1 MKYVA
6 VFVCTILT
14 VVGASLAEET
24 ESKSAATPDKL
35 IDRSDDAKS
44 GSRAKRLRAMKDIA
58 ESVTVEIVSAEGK
71 TKVELVEDARFRFAT
86 PEIGCF
92 DGTAWLWGSRRRPL
106 ALLTISAYQSLKDGS
121 CEWSYE
127 LTSLA
132 PAKLQVKSSEGWQ
145 WNPDAAGLDFQPLP
159 DVTPPAETSARRLR
173 QIKDLSRRFDA
184 FGVYGNGRSELRC
197 LPTPIYRYSD
207 EAAGVRD
214 GAMFFLAG
222 GMNPEALLAIE
233 LSGEKPAEPVW
244 KFAVNRV
251 SGSELHAR
259 FDGKEIWSC
268 HWEPNLTIRSP
279 YHLIVRPMPRELADK
294 RGNYRHP

>member
-1 MKYVA
+1 MKCVA
-6 VFVCTILT
+6 AFVCVILA

-24 ESKSAATPDKL
+24 EPKPAATPDNL
-35 IDRSDDAKS
+35 SDRPEDAKS
-44 GSRAKRLRAMKDIA
+44 GPRAKRLLAMKEIA
-58 ESVTVEIVSAEGK
+58 ESVTVEIVGAEGK
-71 TKVELVEDARFRFAT
+71 TEVELVEDARFRFST
-86 PEIGCF
+86 PEIDCF
-92 DGTAWLWGSRRRPL
+92 DGTAWLWGNRQRPL
-106 ALLTISAYQSLKDGS
+106 ALLTISAYQSKKNGS

-145 WNPDAAGLDFQPLP
+145 WNPDAAGLDFKPLP
-159 DVTPPAETSARRLR
+159 DATPPAETPARRLR

-184 FGVYGNGRSELRC
+184 YGVYGNNRSELRC

-214 GAMFFLAG
+214 GAMFFLAS

-233 LSGEKPAEPVW
+233 LSGEKSAEPVW

-251 SGSELHAR
+251 SGAELHAR
-259 FDGKEIWSC
+259 FDGKEVWSC
-268 HWEPNLTIRSP
+268 HWESNLTIQSP
-279 YHLIVRPMPRELADK
+279 YRLIIRPMPRELADK
-294 RGNYRHP
+294 

>member
-1 MKYVA
+1 MKCVA
-6 VFVCTILT
+6 VVVCVILAL
-14 VVGASLAEET
+14 VGASLAEET
-24 ESKSAATPDKL
+24 DSNSAATPENL
-35 IDRSDDAKS
+35 SDRSEDAKS
-44 GSRAKRLRAMKDIA
+44 GPRAKRLLAMKEIA
-58 ESVTVEIVSAEGK
+58 ESVTVEIVGAEGK
-71 TKVELVEDARFRFAT
+71 TEVELVEDARFRFST
-86 PEIGCF
+86 PEIDCF
-92 DGTAWLWGSRRRPL
+92 DGTAWLWGNRQRPL
-106 ALLTISAYQSLKDGS
+106 ALLTISAYQSVKDGS

-159 DVTPPAETSARRLR
+159 DATPPAETPARRLR
-173 QIKDLSRRFDA
+173 QIKDSSRRFDA
-184 FGVYGNGRSELRC
+184 YGVYGNSRSELRC
-197 LPTPIYRYSD
+197 LPTPIYRYCD

-214 GAMFFLAG
+214 GAMFFLAS

-251 SGSELHAR
+251 SGAELHAR

-268 HWEPNLTIRSP
+268 HWLPNLTIQSP
-279 YHLIVRPMPRELADK
+279 YHLIIRPMPRELADK
-294 RGNYRHP
+294 

>member
-1 MKYVA
+1 MKCLAA
-6 VFVCTILT
+6 VVCIVLA

-24 ESKSAATPDKL
+24 EPQSAASKPAATSDKPV
-35 IDRSDDAKS
+35 DRSDEAKS
-44 GSRAKRLRAMKDIA
+44 GPRAKRLRAMKEIA
-58 ESVTVEIVSAEGK
+58 ESMTVEIVGAEGR
-71 TKVELVEDARFRFAT
+71 TKVELVEDARFRFST

-92 DGTAWLWGSRRRPL
+92 DGTAWLWGNRQRPL
-106 ALLTISAYQSLKDGS
+106 ALLTISAYQSKKDGS

-132 PAKLQVKSSEGWQ
+132 PAKLQVESSEGWQ
-145 WNPDAAGLDFQPLP
+145 WNPDAAGLEFQPLP
-159 DVTPPAETSARRLR
+159 DATPPAENSARRLR

-184 FGVYGNGRSELRC
+184 YGVYGNGRSELRC

-233 LSGEKPAEPVW
+233 LSGDNPAEPIW
-244 KFAVNRV
+244 KFALNRV

-268 HWEPNLTIRSP
+268 HWQSTLTVRSP
-279 YHLIVRPMPRELADK
+279 YHLIVRPMRRELADE
-294 RGNYRHP
+294 